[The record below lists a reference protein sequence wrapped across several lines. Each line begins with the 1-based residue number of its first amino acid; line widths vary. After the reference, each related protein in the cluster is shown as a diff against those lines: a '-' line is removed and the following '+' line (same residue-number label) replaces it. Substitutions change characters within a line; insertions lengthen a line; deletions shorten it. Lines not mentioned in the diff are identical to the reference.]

1 MKEQLGFS
9 VNWQPESLA
18 KHPILHNNELHL
30 WRLPLRLNSN
40 QQATAIELLSD
51 IQRDKYYRRQS
62 EDLKQAYLAG
72 RYYLLNLLGK
82 YTKTLPNEVLLSYSE
97 LNKPYLSN
105 KEHDSNKQY
114 NLQFN
119 FTDTCIDGDFYGV
132 FAFCKQRQVGVDIE
146 WLGRDANFAAIA
158 ASRYCQQEQEYVADN
173 DNTAN
178 GGRCLA
184 IWTRKEAF
192 GKALGKGIN
201 FKMNALNLASPG
213 EFELNFSSHEE
224 NWRLEQIQLTEDTIS
239 CVAYQG
245 HQPLNIRAFKSA
257 NHLP

>member
-18 KHPILHNNELHL
+18 KHPTLHNNELHL
-30 WRLPLRLNSN
+30 WWLPLKLNRS
-40 QQATAIELLSD
+40 QQTVAHGLLND
-51 IQRDKYYRRQS
+51 IQRDKYHRRKS

-72 RYYLLNLLGK
+72 RYYLLNLLSK
-82 YTKTLPNEVLLSYSE
+82 YTQTLPNEVLLSYSE
-97 LNKPYLSN
+97 LHKPYLNN
-105 KEHDSNKQY
+105 KKDDNNNEYD
-114 NLQFN
+114 LQFN

-146 WLGRDANFAAIA
+146 WLGRNANFSAIA
-158 ASRYCQQEQEYVADN
+158 ASRYSDQEQAYVAAN
-173 DNTAN
+173 NNTLN
-178 GGRCLA
+178 RHRCLA

-213 EFELNFSSHEE
+213 EFEMNFSSHEKS
-224 NWRLEQIQLTEDTIS
+224 WRLEQIQLAEDTIS